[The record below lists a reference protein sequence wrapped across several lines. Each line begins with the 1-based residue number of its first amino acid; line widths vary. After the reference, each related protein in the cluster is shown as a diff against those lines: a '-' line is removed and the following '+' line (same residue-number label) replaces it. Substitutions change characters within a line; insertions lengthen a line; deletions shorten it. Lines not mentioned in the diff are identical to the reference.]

1 MIKGKVVIVT
11 GAARGLGQKYIIEL
25 AKEGAQVV
33 FADINDCSET
43 EAKVSE
49 ITNDYLSL
57 NLDVTE
63 FDSCGNLV
71 SSAVEKFGK
80 VDVLVNNAALYGA
93 LKSSRFEDID
103 PEQWDRAMNVNVKG
117 LWNCCRAVSPIMREN
132 KNGSIINICLLY
144 TSDAADE

>member
-11 GAARGLGQKYIIEL
+11 GAARGLGQKYIIEM

-43 EAKVSE
+43 EVKVSK
-49 ITNDYLSL
+49 ITSDYLSL

-63 FDSCGNLV
+63 FDSCDKLV

-103 PEQWDRAMNVNVKG
+103 PEQWDRAM
-117 LWNCCRAVSPIMREN
+117 LSLIH
-132 KNGSIINICLLY
+132 I
-144 TSDAADE
+144 

>member
-33 FADINDCSET
+33 FADINDCGET

-63 FDSCGNLV
+63 FDSCVGLV

-80 VDVLVNNAALYGA
+80 VMFLSIMLHYMERLKALDLKILILNNGI
-93 LKSSRFEDID
+93 E
-103 PEQWDRAMNVNVKG
+103 P
-117 LWNCCRAVSPIMREN
+117 
-132 KNGSIINICLLY
+132 
-144 TSDAADE
+144 

>member
-1 MIKGKVVIVT
+1 M
-11 GAARGLGQKYIIEL
+11 
-25 AKEGAQVV
+25 
-33 FADINDCSET
+33 
-43 EAKVSE
+43 SE

-63 FDSCGNLV
+63 YDSCGNLV

-103 PEQWDRAMNVNVKG
+103 PDQWDRAMNVNVKG
-117 LWNCCRAVSPIMREN
+117 LWNCCRAVSPVMREN
-132 KNGSIINICLLY
+132 KNGSIINLSLIHI
-144 TSDAADE
+144 

>member
-71 SSAVEKFGK
+71 SSAVKNLGK
-80 VDVLVNNAALYGA
+80 LMFLSIMQHYMERLKALGLKILTLNNGI
-93 LKSSRFEDID
+93 E
-103 PEQWDRAMNVNVKG
+103 P
-117 LWNCCRAVSPIMREN
+117 
-132 KNGSIINICLLY
+132 
-144 TSDAADE
+144 

>member
-80 VDVLVNNAALYGA
+80 IDVLVNNAALYGA
-93 LKSSRFEDID
+93 LSLIH
-103 PEQWDRAMNVNVKG
+103 
-117 LWNCCRAVSPIMREN
+117 I
-132 KNGSIINICLLY
+132 
-144 TSDAADE
+144 

>member
-33 FADINDCSET
+33 FADINDCNET

-71 SSAVEKFGK
+71 TGKKPNFGYILINRDVPIVKPGFDVEFR
-80 VDVLVNNAALYGA
+80 LNIVNPGY
-93 LKSSRFEDID
+93 
-103 PEQWDRAMNVNVKG
+103 
-117 LWNCCRAVSPIMREN
+117 
-132 KNGSIINICLLY
+132 
-144 TSDAADE
+144 